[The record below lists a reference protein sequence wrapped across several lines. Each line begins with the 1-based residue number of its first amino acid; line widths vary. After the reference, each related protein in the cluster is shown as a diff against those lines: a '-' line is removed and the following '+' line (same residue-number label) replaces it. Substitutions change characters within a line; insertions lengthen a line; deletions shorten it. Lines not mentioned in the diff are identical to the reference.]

1 MPLKRPRPRAFP
13 RLLAGAHR
21 EPGVAC
27 RYHELGRLEED
38 LVVPTS
44 SSNVQQWPVV
54 NVYLAAD
61 VKNAPLP
68 PK

>member
-1 MPLKRPRPRAFP
+1 
-13 RLLAGAHR
+13 
-21 EPGVAC
+21 
-27 RYHELGRLEED
+27 